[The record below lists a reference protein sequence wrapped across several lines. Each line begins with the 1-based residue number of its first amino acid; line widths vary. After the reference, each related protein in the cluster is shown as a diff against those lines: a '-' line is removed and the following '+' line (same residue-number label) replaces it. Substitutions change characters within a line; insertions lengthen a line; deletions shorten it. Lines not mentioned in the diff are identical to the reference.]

1 LALIWELMLFGNKID
16 LASVFALLR
25 EVISRPSEISEWEKL
40 KGIPLFLFTYDL
52 PCNTVALC

>member
-1 LALIWELMLFGNKID
+1 MLFGNKID